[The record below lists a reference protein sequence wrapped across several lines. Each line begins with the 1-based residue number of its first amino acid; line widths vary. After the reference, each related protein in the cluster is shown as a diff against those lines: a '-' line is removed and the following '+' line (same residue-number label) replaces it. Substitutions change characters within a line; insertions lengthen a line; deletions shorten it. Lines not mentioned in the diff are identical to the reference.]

1 MFLTF
6 RTKSI
11 FQNNHTVVK
20 LKKPEGKSSHGVRGN
35 FENLKRRQA
44 FCLQAGAYFEG
55 RSCVRGAV
63 QKNLTFLADVLPRP

>member
-20 LKKPEGKSSHGVRGN
+20 LKKPETEGKASHGVRSN
-35 FENLKRRQA
+35 FENFKRRQA
-44 FCLQAGAYFEG
+44 FCLQAGA
-55 RSCVRGAV
+55 
-63 QKNLTFLADVLPRP
+63 